1 MSEQQMQRDLTQIFN
16 SSEMVIIKFV
26 EKYMDVIQNENM
38 LDTEREGLMK
48 LKKALKAIHNS
59 GNSHCD
65 NEVYLSKVLDKLGE
79 NAEIKDNEFEIGA
92 AFKKFA
98 IVTKELSNLMGTLM
112 QNMKNI
118 VMFPLENILKGDLKG
133 AKGDLKKPFDKAYRD
148 YESKLTKIEKER
160 KSQAKE
166 SGHNKTDGSS
176 AENCE
181 ELDKERK
188 LLQLTLCEY
197 LIKVNEIKTKT
208 SVELLSHLIDYY
220 HAQTSYFQDGLK
232 TIEHF
237 NYYIAELSSKLQ
249 TIKQRRDEER
259 KSLIELR
266 TLLRS
271 TSPCVDGQQSKDLNS
286 ITFSQGLSHSG
297 MSTVDRRESRG
308 GYTLHQIQGNK
319 NYGVYKLGYL
329 LKKSEGKMKVKVWCK
344 RRCEVKDGFLYVHH
358 SDESKLPTK
367 VNLLTCQVKPV
378 PDEKKFF
385 DLVAFDRTYRFQA
398 EDENECEAW
407 VSVLLNSKEN
417 ALKKEFDSAPV
428 SLDSSSGISGSY
440 RSGSHASQSLIELRQ
455 SVINQVL
462 KLPGNDKCVDCG
474 STKDATWLST
484 NFGVVLCIECS
495 GIHRDLGVHISRVQ
509 SLTLDNIGTS
519 QLLLARVMSNAGFN
533 DIMEATLDPTRKL
546 QPTSSMEE
554 RFEFIRTKY
563 MDKKFALRSCS
574 GDVNDLKNDLEQA
587 ILSRNIYQV
596 LQVFVEG
603 GNLNWILPSFTANS
617 EASLHII
624 IAKEDGSSLHITDFL
639 AQNNADLNMKNRQGN
654 TPLHYC
660 VLHNQSECMKI
671 LLRCGANSLL
681 KNNEGKTPLQLAKEK
696 ELPNLI
702 ELLEHATANKKNLFE
717 NVNIDWSLPSI
728 PMEDI
733 LTDFSDEDII
743 DDKYMTKEC
752 YEWLFS
758 DANNTDIKRLFL
770 NGSITPDLISSP
782 NRASSELTPRKCL
795 LSSLDQS
802 TSVEHLT
809 QLKNDYSNLPQSHQQ
824 PYQLP
829 SSFINRSRPS
839 SVIGSESPL
848 TTNQD
853 IVKPIPNK
861 GKIISLFGNS
871 GSIKKKAP
879 KAPATTTPVVNRQG
893 QYSFDEKNAESSA
906 NFNESPSATSSSSK
920 SSPSDGKMSIS
931 RAGRLYLHSRATS
944 DTSALIQKVTQ
955 WKDISAELEVTFKND
970 PSSETKAPSSIKPS
984 PINLSSP
991 ISSSQGLNRSTTI
1004 GPPPIRLPHQGFLY
1018 GSSGNLRDLD
1028 GKMSLRNTQPSN
1040 QTPTQSNRRLSNG
1053 QSTEQ
1058 LASSV
1063 DSDSAARSLPV
1074 PPPRKQRNDLTTGR
1088 IRRCQALYDCE
1099 AERDDELTFK
1109 EGEIILILSE
1119 KTDDD
1124 DWMEG
1129 VVEGDPDR
1137 KGVFPTSFVQLL
1149 PN

>member
-1 MSEQQMQRDLTQIFN
+1 MSEQQMQKDLTQIFN
-16 SSEMVIIKFV
+16 SSEMVVIKFV
-26 EKYMDVIQNENM
+26 EKYMDIIQNENM
-38 LDTEREGLMK
+38 LDSDREGLMK
-48 LKKALKAIHNS
+48 MKKALKAIHNS

-79 NAEIKDNEFEIGA
+79 NAEFKDNEFEIGA

-98 IVTKELSNLMGTLM
+98 IVTKELSNLLGTLM
-112 QNMKNI
+112 QSMKNI

-148 YESKLTKIEKER
+148 YESKLAKIEKEK

-166 SGHNKTDGSS
+166 SGHFKSDSS
-176 AENCE
+176 HVDE
-181 ELDKERK
+181 ECDKERK

-237 NYYIAELSSKLQ
+237 NYYIAELSSNLQ

-271 TSPCVDGQQSKDLNS
+271 TSPSIDGQQSKDLNN
-286 ITFSQGLSHSG
+286 ITFNQLSHSG
-297 MSTVDRRESRG
+297 TSTVDRRESRG

-329 LKKSEGKMKVKVWCK
+329 LKKSEGKMKVKVWFK
-344 RRCEVKDGFLYVHH
+344 RRCEVKDGYLYVHH
-358 SDESKLPTK
+358 SDESKAPTK

-385 DLVAFDRTYRFQA
+385 DLVSCDRTYRFQA

-407 VSVLLNSKEN
+407 ISVLLNSKEN

-428 SLDSSSGISGSY
+428 SLDSSSLMGGSY
-440 RSGSHASQSLIELRQ
+440 RSGNHASQSLIELRQ

-462 KLPGNDKCVDCG
+462 KLPGNEKCVDCA
-474 STKDATWLST
+474 STKDPTWLST

-533 DIMEATLDPTRKL
+533 DIMEAILDPTRKL
-546 QPTSSMEE
+546 QPTSSMDE
-554 RFEFIRTKY
+554 RFDFIRTKY
-563 MDKKFALRSCS
+563 VDKKFALRSCS

-603 GNLNWILPSFTANS
+603 GNLNWTLPSFTGNS
-617 EASLHII
+617 EASLHIAI
-624 IAKEDGSSLHITDFL
+624 SREDGTSLHIIDFL
-639 AQNNADLNMKNRQGN
+639 AQNNADLNIKNRQGN

-671 LLRCGANSLL
+671 LLRCGANPSI

-696 ELPNLI
+696 ELSNLI
-702 ELLEHATANKKNLFE
+702 ELLEHANANKKNLFE
-717 NVNIDWSLPSI
+717 NVNTDWGLPSV

-743 DDKYMTKEC
+743 DEKPT
-752 YEWLFS
+752 
-758 DANNTDIKRLFL
+758 
-770 NGSITPDLISSP
+770 
-782 NRASSELTPRKCL
+782 
-795 LSSLDQS
+795 
-802 TSVEHLT
+802 
-809 QLKNDYSNLPQSHQQ
+809 SHQPQ
-824 PYQLP
+824 FQLP

-839 SVIGSESPL
+839 SAAGSESPL
-848 TTNQD
+848 TSTLTSTTTNQD
-853 IVKPIPNK
+853 LKHTPGK

-879 KAPATTTPVVNRQG
+879 KAPKVTTTTSSITTPTTSLVSTRQG
-893 QYSFDEKNAESSA
+893 QYSVEEKPNESHSTSTAITTA
-906 NFNESPSATSSSSK
+906 NQNESPSSVASSK
-920 SSPSDGKMSIS
+920 SPSSSDGKMSIS

-944 DTSALIQKVTQ
+944 DTSALMQKVTQ
-955 WKDISAELEVTFKND
+955 WKDISAELAVTFKND
-970 PSSETKAPSSIKPS
+970 PSSETKAPSSLKPS
-984 PINLSSP
+984 PINVPSPLST
-991 ISSSQGLNRSTTI
+991 SQALNRSTTI
-1004 GPPPIRLPHQGFLY
+1004 GPPSIRSPHHGYLY
-1018 GSSGNLRDLD
+1018 GSSGNLRDLESKLSVKT
-1028 GKMSLRNTQPSN
+1028 GTTPI
-1040 QTPTQSNRRLSNG
+1040 QTSKQSNRRLSNG
-1053 QSTEQ
+1053 QSIEKLTSISPPSIQ
-1058 LASSV
+1058 PTV
-1063 DSDSAARSLPV
+1063 TTIDSELVARSLPV
-1074 PPPRKQRNDLTTGR
+1074 PPPRKQRTDIATGR

-1149 PN
+1149 SN

>member
-417 ALKKEFDSAPV
+417 ALKKEFDSAP
-428 SLDSSSGISGSY
+428 
-440 RSGSHASQSLIELRQ
+440 SLIELRQ

-743 DDKYMTKEC
+743 DDK
-752 YEWLFS
+752 
-758 DANNTDIKRLFL
+758 
-770 NGSITPDLISSP
+770 
-782 NRASSELTPRKCL
+782 
-795 LSSLDQS
+795 
-802 TSVEHLT
+802 
-809 QLKNDYSNLPQSHQQ
+809 PQSHQQ

>member
-743 DDKYMTKEC
+743 DDK
-752 YEWLFS
+752 
-758 DANNTDIKRLFL
+758 
-770 NGSITPDLISSP
+770 
-782 NRASSELTPRKCL
+782 
-795 LSSLDQS
+795 
-802 TSVEHLT
+802 
-809 QLKNDYSNLPQSHQQ
+809 PQSHQQ